1 MILTCVKVHRECY
14 TEEPKPID
22 CTYVNTVDIIA
33 AHLADLIE
41 QAEAHV
47 LQSQQVDLPLD
58 KKQLSD

>member
-1 MILTCVKVHRECY
+1 M
-14 TEEPKPID
+14 D

-47 LQSQQVDLPLD
+47 LQSQQVDLRLD
-58 KKQLSD
+58 KKKL